1 MHDSLINIFE
11 ISQQCRKHDIMKVV
25 RFNDFRQGHSSA
37 KGKIPVM
44 KEDKLNCETEKEID
58 IQALVFIE
66 CIDDKEIKENC
77 RKYFT
82 SLGKKD
88 IKKKETILSN
98 LLEENY
104 ECCSEITE

>member
-1 MHDSLINIFE
+1 MIFGRVIQVQKE
-11 ISQQCRKHDIMKVV
+11 
-25 RFNDFRQGHSSA
+25 
-37 KGKIPVM
+37 M

-88 IKKKETILSN
+88 IKKKETIFSN
-98 LLEENY
+98 QLEENY
-104 ECCSEITE
+104 EFYSENYRIKCWRKNLLLLIIW